1 VADVPACAKSVVVI
15 GVIAEPTAPVV
26 DAVEIVR
33 PGFVINEA
41 VVVVAPIP
49 DELTAATVAMYSV
62 PGASPVIAALV
73 VVEVSEI
80 VAPVA
85 TSVRVI
91 AYPVIFAPPLD
102 VGAVIAILAVVVL
115 PAGTVGIAANGAVGT
130 AAITPT
136 VTVSVALKTTPAIV
150 TAAVIV

>member
-1 VADVPACAKSVVVI
+1 
-15 GVIAEPTAPVV
+15 
-26 DAVEIVR
+26 
-33 PGFVINEA
+33 
-41 VVVVAPIP
+41 VVAPIP

-102 VGAVIAILAVVVL
+102 DGAVIAILAVVVL

-136 VTVSVALKTTPAIV
+136 VTVSEALKTTPAIV